1 MIGLLISKVIGTK
14 TERELKRLW
23 PIVAQVNALEPA
35 MAKLS
40 DAELRDKTDELR
52 RRIRES
58 IGRAAPNDVDEPPL
72 ASNSSKLKSD
82 PILEEALTE
91 VLPEAFAVVREAGKR
106 VLNMRHFDVQLIGER
121 YCTRARSPR

>member
-1 MIGLLISKVIGTK
+1 
-14 TERELKRLW
+14 
-23 PIVAQVNALEPA
+23 

-58 IGRAAPNDVDEPPL
+58 IGRAAPNGVAEPPL
-72 ASNSSKLKSD
+72 ESISSKLKGD

-106 VLNMRHFDVQLIGER
+106 VLNMRHFDVQLIGGTVLHQGKIAEMKTGEGKTLVATLPV
-121 YCTRARSPR
+121 YL